1 VPINGSTLDDRGYSL
16 VMISGIS
23 FLGASTKLRY
33 FHQTPPMKSTINKKN
48 DPKIPKNIFR
58 NRIIK
63 RFFIIDDSR

>member
-1 VPINGSTLDDRGYSL
+1 
-16 VMISGIS
+16 MISGIS
-23 FLGASTKLRY
+23 LLGASTKLRY
-33 FHQTPPMKSTINKKN
+33 FHQTPPMNKMIANKI